1 MPKIPA
7 LADMLQA
14 GMHFGHRTSRWHPK
28 MEPFIFGSK
37 AGVHIIDLEAS
48 QRQLEAAL
56 DYVKGVAARG
66 GTVLFVGTKPQ
77 AKEAVKT
84 EAIRCGM
91 PHVTERWL
99 GGTLT
104 NFPQI
109 KKTLKRL
116 KTLKDQRE
124 KGELKKYT
132 KKEQLMIDREI
143 SEIEHKMGG
152 IQDVEKL
159 PDAIFII
166 DVKTEKTALTE
177 ASVVGTKVVALCD
190 TNVNPTNVAQV
201 IPGNDDAAKT
211 IALVSRL
218 VADAVKEGRA
228 EALKAAAAVP
238 VEKKD

>member
-1 MPKIPA
+1 MPKLPS
-7 LADMLQA
+7 LTEMLNA

-28 MEPFIFGSK
+28 MEPYIFGAKS
-37 AGVHIIDLEAS
+37 GVHIIDLEES
-48 QRQLEAAL
+48 QRKLEEAFSF
-56 DYVKGVAARG
+56 VKGVAARG
-66 GTVLFVGTKPQ
+66 GIVLFVGTKPQ
-77 AKEAVKT
+77 AKEVVRE
-84 EAIRCGM
+84 EADRCGM

-143 SEIEHKMGG
+143 EEMEAKMGG
-152 IQDVEKL
+152 IQHVEKL
-159 PDAIFII
+159 PDAIFIV

-190 TNVNPTNVAQV
+190 TNVNPMHVTHV

-211 IALVSRL
+211 IALVTKL
-218 VADAVKEGRA
+218 VADAVKEGKA
-228 EALKAAAAVP
+228 EALKAATPV

>member
-7 LADMLQA
+7 LADMLEA

-28 MEPFIFGSK
+28 MEPFIFGAKS
-37 AGVHIIDLEAS
+37 GVHIIDLEAS
-48 QRQLEAAL
+48 QKQLQDAL
-56 DYVKGVAARG
+56 DFVKGVAARG

-77 AKEAVKT
+77 AKAAVREA
-84 EAIRCGM
+84 AQRAGM

-143 SEIEHKMGG
+143 EEMEHKMGG
-152 IQDVEKL
+152 IAEVERL
-159 PDAIFII
+159 PDAIFIV

-177 ASVVGTKVVALCD
+177 ASVTGTKVVALCD
-190 TNVNPTNVAQV
+190 TNVNPSSVAYV

-211 IALVSRL
+211 IELIAHLVS
-218 VADAVKEGRA
+218 DAVKEGKA
-228 EALKAAAAVP
+228 EALKAAAAP
-238 VEKKD
+238 EKKE

>member
-7 LADMLQA
+7 LADMLEA

-28 MEPFIFGSK
+28 MEPFIFGAKS
-37 AGVHIIDLEAS
+37 GVHIIDLEAS
-48 QRQLEAAL
+48 QKQLQDAL
-56 DYVKGVAARG
+56 DFVKGVAARG

-77 AKEAVKT
+77 AKAAVREA
-84 EAIRCGM
+84 AQRAGM

-143 SEIEHKMGG
+143 EEMEHKMGG
-152 IQDVEKL
+152 IAEVERL
-159 PDAIFII
+159 PDAIFIV

-177 ASVVGTKVVALCD
+177 ASGPA
-190 TNVNPTNVAQV
+190 P
-201 IPGNDDAAKT
+201 
-211 IALVSRL
+211 
-218 VADAVKEGRA
+218 
-228 EALKAAAAVP
+228 
-238 VEKKD
+238 